1 MTNLVLL
8 AFLLIS
14 LSVLVVKIGQDLV
27 FRSRRIGH
35 LGALTGHGKFPLIHE
50 FLPLPFGRMEK
61 IRGLWPALMH
71 RLNRREV
78 GKGKDARKRDKS
90 LLLWAAVFI
99 GLLTIWRNVFVALC
113 FTFVCFILKS
123 MILETL
129 EMKRQEMLREEIRNF
144 LEVLETGFRAGLSI
158 SQVLTVAG
166 QEVPGFLGQELK
178 RSSENLLLG
187 LSPLDVLK
195 GIDSRLRNKE
205 FSLIYLILKVQR
217 KTGANTVRLLREVSE
232 SVRRRNQLKREIDIL
247 TAQGR
252 LSGLIV
258 SLLPFGYLI
267 ILFLASGSGFRAAL
281 NTPLGTILASL
292 GLLLDLAGFLT
303 IRRIMRIEVG

>member
-1 MTNLVLL
+1 MTNFVLL
-8 AFLLIS
+8 AFLLVS
-14 LSVLVVKIGQDLV
+14 LSVVVIKIGQDLI
-27 FRSRRIGH
+27 FQSRRIGR
-35 LGALTGHGKFPLIHE
+35 LGALTGHGKSALIHE
-50 FLPLPFGRMEK
+50 FLPLPFGGMEK
-61 IRGLWPALMH
+61 IRDLWPALVH
-71 RLNRREV
+71 RLNRREA
-78 GKGKDARKRDKS
+78 GKGTRKRGKS
-90 LLLWAAVFI
+90 LLLWAAVLI
-99 GLLTIWRNVFVALC
+99 GLLAIWRNVFVALC
-113 FTFVCFILKS
+113 FTFVGFIFKS
-123 MILETL
+123 IISETL

-158 SQVLTVAG
+158 SQVLTLAG
-166 QEVPGFLGQELK
+166 QEVRGLLGEELK

-187 LSPLDVLK
+187 LSPLDVLR

-205 FSLIYLILKVQR
+205 FSLIYLILKLQR

-252 LSGLIV
+252 LSGLMV

-267 ILFLASGSGFRAAL
+267 ILFLASGPSFRAAL
-281 NTPLGTILASL
+281 DTPLGMILASL
-292 GLLLDLAGFLT
+292 GLVLDLAGFLT